1 MEIINTIETTLNDI
15 NGTTWINSV
24 KIEGAQTIS
33 INNGKIYV
41 NGKLREDLKSP
52 SIEVK
57 IEGNVASVHT
67 GSGNVSVTG
76 DVTTINTASGD
87 VTCKDV
93 KGGVLTMSGDVTCS
107 NVSGNVSTMSGN
119 IYHN

>member
-15 NGTTWINSV
+15 NGTTWINNV

-76 DVTTINTASGD
+76 DVTCG
-87 VTCKDV
+87 
-93 KGGVLTMSGDVTCS
+93 
-107 NVSGNVSTMSGN
+107 NVGGNVSTMSGN

>member
-1 MEIINTIETTLNDI
+1 MGIINTIKATLNDI
-15 NGTTWINSV
+15 NGATWINNV

-57 IEGNVASVHT
+57 IEGNVSSVRT
-67 GSGNVSVTG
+67 DSGDVSIMG

-87 VTCKDV
+87 VSCKDV
-93 KGGVLTMSGDVTCS
+93 NGGVLTMSGNVTCG
-107 NVSGNVSTMSGN
+107 NVSGNVSTMSGDV
-119 IYHN
+119 YHN

>member
-1 MEIINTIETTLNDI
+1 MEIINTIKATLNDI
-15 NGTTWINSV
+15 NGTTWINNV
-24 KIEGAQTIS
+24 KIEGAQIIS

-57 IEGNVASVHT
+57 IEGNVANVRT
-67 GSGNVSVTG
+67 GSGDVSIIG
-76 DVTTINTASGD
+76 DVSTINTASGD
-87 VTCKDV
+87 VACKDV
-93 KGGVLTMSGDVTCS
+93 KGSVLTMSGNVTCG
-107 NVSGNVSTMSGN
+107 NVNGNVSTMSGN

>member
-15 NGTTWINSV
+15 NGTTWINNV

-67 GSGNVSVTG
+67 SSGNVSVTG

-93 KGGVLTMSGDVTCS
+93 KGGVLTMSGDVTCG
-107 NVSGNVSTMSGN
+107 NVGGNVSTMSGN

>member
-1 MEIINTIETTLNDI
+1 MEIINTIKTTLNDI
-15 NGTTWINSV
+15 NGTTWVNNV

-52 SIEVK
+52 SIEVI

-87 VTCKDV
+87 VSCKDV
-93 KGGVLTMSGDVTCS
+93 KGEVLTMSGDVTCG
-107 NVSGNVSTMSGN
+107 NVGGNVSTMSGN

>member
-15 NGTTWINSV
+15 NGTTWINNV

-52 SIEVK
+52 SIEVI

-93 KGGVLTMSGDVTCS
+93 KGGVLTMSGDVTCG
-107 NVSGNVSTMSGN
+107 NVGGNVSTMSGN